1 MGKKAHEPNS
11 LSSFPETPPGT
22 QAAAR
27 GDGPAQG
34 PKGFRLKPGQVLC
47 GDLDMRIDRNGVW
60 YHHGSPIGRKELV
73 RLFSTVLRRD
83 EAGEYW
89 LITPAEVGRIE
100 VEDKPFMAVELTTS
114 GAGADQIISLRTNV
128 DKNVTVDADHPIRCD
143 IDSDTGEPSPT
154 LVMDGGVEARIARA
168 VYYELVALGAEESHD
183 GETFF
188 GVRSAGVFF
197 PLGKLDGNP

>member
-1 MGKKAHEPNS
+1 MGKNAHEPNS
-11 LSSFPETPPGT
+11 LSSLPGNP
-22 QAAAR
+22 AAAPA
-27 GDGPAQG
+27 DGQARG

-83 EAGEYW
+83 EAGDCW

-100 VEDKPFMAVELTTS
+100 VEDAPFMAVELTTS
-114 GAGADQIISLRTNV
+114 GAGAEQIISLRTNV
-128 DKNVTVDADHPIRCD
+128 DKIVTVDGDHPIRCD
-143 IDSDTGEPSPT
+143 IDPETGEPSPY

-168 VYYELVALGAEESHD
+168 VYYELVALGVEEKHN
-183 GETFF
+183 GEPSF
-188 GVRSAGVFF
+188 GVRSSGAFF
-197 PLGKLDGNP
+197 PLGKLDGGP

>member
-1 MGKKAHEPNS
+1 MGKNAHEPNS
-11 LSSFPETPPGT
+11 LSSLPGNP
-22 QAAAR
+22 AEAPA
-27 GDGPAQG
+27 DGPARG

-47 GDLDMRIDRNGVW
+47 GDLDMRIDRNGFW

-83 EAGEYW
+83 EAGDYW
-89 LITPAEVGRIE
+89 LITPAEAGRIE
-100 VEDKPFMAVELTTS
+100 VEDAPFMAVELTTS

-128 DKNVTVDADHPIRCD
+128 DKIVTVDGDHPIRCD
-143 IDSDTGEPSPT
+143 IDPETGEPSPY

-168 VYYELVALGAEESHD
+168 VYYELVALGAEERHD
-183 GETFF
+183 GETSF
-188 GVRSAGVFF
+188 GVRSSGVFF

>member
-1 MGKKAHEPNS
+1 MGKNAYEPNS
-11 LSSFPETPPGT
+11 LSSLPGT
-22 QAAAR
+22 PAQAPL
-27 GDGPAQG
+27 DGPARR

-83 EAGEYW
+83 EAGDYW

-100 VEDKPFMAVELTTS
+100 VEDAPFMAVELTTS
-114 GAGADQIISLRTNV
+114 GAGADQFISLRTNV
-128 DKNVTVDADHPIRCD
+128 DKIVTVDADHPIRCD
-143 IDSDTGEPSPT
+143 FDPETGEPSPY

-183 GETFF
+183 GETSF
-188 GVRSAGVFF
+188 GVRSSGVFF
-197 PLGKLDGNP
+197 RLGKLDANP